1 AEEPGRYLG
10 QCVEYCN
17 LSHANMRLAAV
28 AHEPADFEAW
38 LAAQQRPAV
47 RPASGPAARGFEVFT
62 GKGGCVACHTVGGVE
77 GAVARVGPNLTHLK
91 SRDRFGGYVFD
102 NTPENLRR
110 WVDDPSAMKPMRPQ
124 DGTGMPDQ
132 GLSEEELDQV
142 VAYLE
147 TLK

>member
-1 AEEPGRYLG
+1 
-10 QCVEYCN
+10 
-17 LSHANMRLAAV
+17 
-28 AHEPADFEAW
+28 
-38 LAAQQRPAV
+38 
-47 RPASGPAARGFEVFT
+47 
-62 GKGGCVACHTVGGVE
+62 
-77 GAVARVGPNLTHLK
+77 VGPNLTHLK

-110 WVDDPSAMKPMRPQ
+110 WVDDPPAMKPMRPE